1 MLLQK
6 YISEVCAT
14 SEVRSELNK
23 NNKTLNP
30 IDKTI
35 IYWLQWDIVVDR
47 LQWRSH
53 RSWLLFIF
61 MINQLLYQLL
71 DVHIDIVVDIDFSD
85 VIKKNKKIKK

>member
-14 SEVRSELNK
+14 SEVRSEL
-23 NNKTLNP
+23 NKTLNP

-85 VIKKNKKIKK
+85 VIKINKK

>member
-14 SEVRSELNK
+14 SEVRSEL
-23 NNKTLNP
+23 NKTLNP